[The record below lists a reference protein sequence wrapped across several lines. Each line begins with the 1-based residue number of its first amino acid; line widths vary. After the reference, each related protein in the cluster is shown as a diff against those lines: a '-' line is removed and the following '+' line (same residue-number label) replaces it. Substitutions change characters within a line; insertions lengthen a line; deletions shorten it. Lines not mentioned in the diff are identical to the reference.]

1 MTAIIAVSVYFLGFF
16 ITSKIWYY
24 MEQKTNESRHDD
36 QVFFSL
42 LAGFLWP
49 VALFC
54 FVLFGLF
61 HYVIIPVITGHKPGY
76 DPKKAE
82 QRKKN
87 AANEAETKYREA
99 ERIVREYEARFS
111 RSVDVPGSPGA

>member
-1 MTAIIAVSVYFLGFF
+1 
-16 ITSKIWYY
+16 
-24 MEQKTNESRHDD
+24 MEQKNNYSYHDD
-36 QVFFSL
+36 QVFVSVI
-42 LAGFLWP
+42 AGVLWP
-49 VALFC
+49 VTLGF

-76 DPKKAE
+76 DQKKAA

-111 RSVDVPGSPGA
+111 RSDDVPGSDNL